1 VNVQDYIQSGIIES
15 YVLGMANE
23 EEATELLQLSHQ
35 YPEIQQAI
43 DSFEISL
50 EANAFKNA
58 VAVPADI
65 KENLLNLLKDD
76 FAVPLVEE
84 ATTPVVSLQQTSFN
98 QAPVKSIGSRLKYI
112 AAASTI
118 LLVVST
124 GLNYYFYNQ
133 YQTSKNNY
141 LALLKE
147 NISVTA
153 DNKVYQTK
161 MIDLYNG
168 MQIMSDPNMIK
179 VEMPGVPGKET
190 SLTTVFWNK
199 NTKDVYLL
207 ANKLPQAAE
216 GKQYQLWALVDGK
229 PVDAGLLEDCNGVCK
244 LKNIPKAQAFAIT
257 LEDKGGSASP
267 HLDQLYVIGNVSS

>member
-1 VNVQDYIQSGIIES
+1 MNVQDYIQSGIIES

-23 EEATELLQLSHQ
+23 KEATELLQLSHQ

-50 EANAFKNA
+50 EANAFNNA
-58 VAVPADI
+58 VAAPAGI

-84 ATTPVVSLQQTSFN
+84 ATTPVISLQQATFN
-98 QAPVKSIGSRLKYI
+98 QAPIKSIGSRLKYI

-133 YQTSKNNY
+133 YQTSNKNY

-161 MIDLYNG
+161 MIDMYNG

>member
-1 VNVQDYIQSGIIES
+1 MNVQDYIQSGIIES

-50 EANAFKNA
+50 EANAFNNA
-58 VAVPADI
+58 VAAPAGI

-84 ATTPVVSLQQTSFN
+84 ATTPVISLQQATFN
-98 QAPVKSIGSRLKYI
+98 QAPIKSIGSRLKYI

-133 YQTSKNNY
+133 YQTSNKNY

-161 MIDLYNG
+161 MIDMYNG

>member
-23 EEATELLQLSHQ
+23 KEATELLQLSHQ

-50 EANAFKNA
+50 EANAFNNA
-58 VAVPADI
+58 VAAPAGI

-84 ATTPVVSLQQTSFN
+84 ATTPVISLQQATFN
-98 QAPVKSIGSRLKYI
+98 QAPIKSIGSRLKYI

-133 YQTSKNNY
+133 YQTSNKNY

-161 MIDLYNG
+161 MIDMYNG

-229 PVDAGLLEDCNGVCK
+229 PVNAGLLEDCNGVCK

-257 LEDKGGSASP
+257 LEDKGGSATP

>member
-1 VNVQDYIQSGIIES
+1 MNVQDYIQSGIIES

-50 EANAFKNA
+50 EANAFNNT
-58 VAVPADI
+58 VAAPAGI

-76 FAVPLVEE
+76 FAIPLVEE
-84 ATTPVVSLQQTSFN
+84 TKPLVVSLQQTSFN